1 MPRLPRKPRLPGG
14 RTGGRAGRLPG
25 RLPGRRGA
33 ELARLRE
40 ENAALQQRVA
50 RLAGRGSGPDGRAGD
65 LGYVFVVTY
74 GRSGSTLLM
83 GVLNSLPGYLV
94 RGENGGAVHHLFRF
108 HQTLATEKVR
118 ADPPVLRQRT
128 HPFFGIADV
137 PLGRSV
143 EDSRRLLL
151 DTVLRP
157 KPDTRVTGFKEI
169 RWAQPDLVEY
179 VAWLRE
185 VCPGARFVV
194 NTRAHADVLRSKW
207 WAEGDRSATL
217 AGIERRL
224 LDLAAGL
231 GDAAYR
237 VHYDD
242 YVADPTV
249 LRGLVEWLGE
259 TWDEPAVRAV
269 MDRRHSV

>member
-1 MPRLPRKPRLPGG
+1 MSWLPGG
-14 RTGGRAGRLPG
+14 RS
-25 RLPGRRGA
+25 A

-40 ENAALQQRVA
+40 ENAGLRRRVA
-50 RLAGRGSGPDGRAGD
+50 RLRDGRGGAGAGGGEG

-94 RGENGGAVHHLFRF
+94 RGENGGAAHHLFRF
-108 HQTLATEKVR
+108 HATLATEKAR
-118 ADPPVLRQRT
+118 AEPRVLRQRT
-128 HPFFGIADV
+128 HPWFGIADV
-137 PLGRSV
+137 PLARSV
-143 EDSRRLLL
+143 ADSRRLLL

-157 KPDTRVTGFKEI
+157 REDTRVTGFKEI
-169 RWAQPDLVEY
+169 RWAQPDLEAY

-185 VCPGARFVV
+185 VFPGARFVV
-194 NTRAHADVLRSKW
+194 NTRAHADVLKSKW

-217 AGIERRL
+217 AAIETRL
-224 LDLAAGL
+224 LALADDL

-242 YVADPTV
+242 YVADPTA

-259 TWDEPAVRAV
+259 TWDEESVRAV
-269 MDRRHSV
+269 LARRHSV